1 MDTPTHPLQ
10 IVLREPALERSRLTT
25 FFRIILFIPHFIWWA
40 IWGVGI
46 VVVLPVQ
53 WVWALIVG
61 GSTGLQKF
69 YGQYIRYTVQLYGYM
84 CLAANPWPTGLLGES
99 DYPVDV
105 AVPEKTRQNRW
116 TIFFRGILFLPP
128 LILSNALLGGGGAG
142 GSYSSQSDASNSDF
156 SWQSSGNFGIAVLVA
171 IGAWF
176 VIMARGRTTTG
187 LRDFVTYAIGYSA
200 QVWGYLTMV
209 TGVYPNSRPALASPV
224 PGPEHPITL
233 TDEDDLRRSRLTVF
247 FRALLFV
254 PHYVW
259 LSLWG
264 FVASFVVLIN
274 WFAVL
279 FTAQTPD
286 AFHRFL
292 GAYLRYQ
299 VHVFAFLSLAANPFP
314 GFVGKPGTYPI
325 DLHVAERERQNRWT
339 VFFRLVLLWPA
350 GVFALFLTLGALL
363 TASIGAWFVALF
375 TGRMPRGLRDLLAY
389 GVRYHA
395 QLGAYQYILT
405 DRYPYT
411 GPTLA
416 TGAVAA
422 PEPPAPAAPEGWAP
436 PTPPADWTT
445 NPESV

>member
-25 FFRIILFIPHFIWWA
+25 FFRIILFIPHAIWWT
-40 IWGVGI
+40 IWGIGI
-46 VVVLPVQ
+46 VIVLPVQ

-61 GSTGLQKF
+61 GSTGLQRF

-84 CLAANPWPTGLLGES
+84 CLAADPWPTGLLGER

-105 AVPEKTRQNRW
+105 VVPEKTRQNRW
-116 TIFFRGILFLPP
+116 TIAFRAILFLPP
-128 LILSNALLGGGGAG
+128 AILANALLGGGGG
-142 GSYSSQSDASNSDF
+142 GSYSTQNDASNSDF
-156 SWQSSGNFGIAVLVA
+156 SWQSSGNLGIAVLVA

-187 LRDFVTYAIGYSA
+187 LRDFATYAIGYSA
-200 QVWGYLTMV
+200 QVWGYFTMV
-209 TGVYPNSRPALASPV
+209 TGAYPNSAPALAAPV
-224 PGPEHPITL
+224 PGPEHPITV
-233 TDEDDLRRSRLTVF
+233 TNEDDLRRSRLTVF
-247 FRALLFV
+247 FRVLLFV

-259 LSLWG
+259 LTLWG
-264 FVASFVVLIN
+264 LVVSVVVIIN

-292 GAYLRYQ
+292 GAYVRYQ
-299 VHVFAFLSLAANPFP
+299 LHVFAFLSLAANPFP

-325 DLHVAERERQNRWT
+325 DLHIAPRERQNRWT

-350 GVFALFLTLGALL
+350 SVFAFFLALGALL
-363 TASIGAWFVALF
+363 TASIGAWFAALF
-375 TGRMPRGLRDLLAY
+375 TGRMPAGLQALLTF

-395 QLGAYQYILT
+395 QLAAYQYILT

-416 TGAVAA
+416 TGAV
-422 PEPPAPAAPEGWAP
+422 PEVAPPAPSAPEGWAP
-436 PTPPADWTT
+436 PAPPADWTT